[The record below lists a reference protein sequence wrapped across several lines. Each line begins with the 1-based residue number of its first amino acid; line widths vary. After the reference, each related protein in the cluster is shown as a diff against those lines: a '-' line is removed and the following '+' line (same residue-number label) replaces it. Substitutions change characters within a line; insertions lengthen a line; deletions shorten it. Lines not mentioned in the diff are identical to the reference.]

1 MSDNYEKIAKEV
13 IEAVG
18 GADNIISA
26 AHCATRLRLILK
38 DRQKVDDKV
47 VEEIEKVKGFFFTS
61 GQYQIIFGTG
71 TVNKVFEQ
79 VSNLGISGTSKSEQ
93 SQMVAEQ
100 GDNKFKRAIRIFS
113 DIFVP
118 IIPAMVATGLFMGLR
133 GVLLQQQI
141 LAMLD

>member
-93 SQMVAEQ
+93 SQW
-100 GDNKFKRAIRIFS
+100 
-113 DIFVP
+113 
-118 IIPAMVATGLFMGLR
+118 
-133 GVLLQQQI
+133 
-141 LAMLD
+141 

>member
-61 GQYQIIFGTG
+61 RTI
-71 TVNKVFEQ
+71 
-79 VSNLGISGTSKSEQ
+79 SNYFWYRNCK
-93 SQMVAEQ
+93 
-100 GDNKFKRAIRIFS
+100 
-113 DIFVP
+113 
-118 IIPAMVATGLFMGLR
+118 
-133 GVLLQQQI
+133 
-141 LAMLD
+141 

>member
-47 VEEIEKVKGFFFTS
+47 VEEIDKVKGFS
-61 GQYQIIFGTG
+61 
-71 TVNKVFEQ
+71 
-79 VSNLGISGTSKSEQ
+79 
-93 SQMVAEQ
+93 
-100 GDNKFKRAIRIFS
+100 
-113 DIFVP
+113 
-118 IIPAMVATGLFMGLR
+118 
-133 GVLLQQQI
+133 LLQDNIKLFLVQE
-141 LAMLD
+141 L